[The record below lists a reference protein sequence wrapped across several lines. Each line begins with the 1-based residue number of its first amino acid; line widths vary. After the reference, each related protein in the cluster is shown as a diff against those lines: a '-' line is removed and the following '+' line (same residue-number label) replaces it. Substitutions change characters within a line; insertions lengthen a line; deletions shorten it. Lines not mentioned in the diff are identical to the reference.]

1 MRKKDLLNQNII
13 LFEQLRKVELE
24 NTSLRKKNKA
34 LEKELEELSDKVK
47 ELEFKPPVAVVT
59 SDVTTQEA
67 VVNTD
72 LDDETAYGSETI
84 GKIVL
89 KATELNSNLSVNSS
103 PDNVMLINLILGK
116 TEISKSEI
124 LAIVSDDCSIET
136 KKSKIDTVKN
146 QAFEYF
152 ESVMAQID

>member
-59 SDVTTQEA
+59 SAVTTQEA

-103 PDNVMLINLILGK
+103 PDNVTLINLILGK

>member
-1 MRKKDLLNQNII
+1 MRKKDLLNQNIM
-13 LFEQLRKVELE
+13 LFQQLRKVELE
-24 NTSLRKKNKA
+24 NTSLRKKNKS
-34 LEKELEELSDKVK
+34 LEKELDELGIKIK
-47 ELEFKPPVAVVT
+47 ELQFKETEVIDTETNEPVN
-59 SDVTTQEA
+59 SE
-67 VVNTD
+67 
-72 LDDETAYGSETI
+72 LDDSTSYGSEII

-89 KATELNSNLSVNSS
+89 KATELNGELSINSS
-103 PDNVMLINLILGK
+103 PDNVTLINLILGK

-124 LAIVSDDCSIET
+124 LAIVSNDCNIET

>member
-1 MRKKDLLNQNII
+1 MRKKDLINQNIM

-24 NTSLRKKNKA
+24 NTSLRKKNKS
-34 LEKELEELSDKVK
+34 LEKEVAELNEKLMEIRFEETKIVESEVDTSKLSAVS
-47 ELEFKPPVAVVT
+47 EL
-59 SDVTTQEA
+59 
-67 VVNTD
+67 
-72 LDDETAYGSETI
+72 DESVSYGSNTI
-84 GKIVL
+84 GEIVL
-89 KATELNSNLSVNSS
+89 KATELNSELSVNSS
-103 PDNVMLINLILGK
+103 PDNITLINLILGR

-124 LAIVSDDCSIET
+124 LSIVSDDCSIET

>member
-72 LDDETAYGSETI
+72 LDDETAYGSEII

-103 PDNVMLINLILGK
+103 PDNVTLINLILGK

>member
-13 LFEQLRKVELE
+13 LFEQLRKIELE

-59 SDVTTQEA
+59 SAVTTQEA

-103 PDNVMLINLILGK
+103 PDNVTLINLILGK

>member
-1 MRKKDLLNQNII
+1 MRKKDLLNQNIM

-24 NTSLRKKNKA
+24 NTSLRKKNKS
-34 LEKELEELSDKVK
+34 LEKELDELGIKIK
-47 ELEFKPPVAVVT
+47 ELQFKETEVIDTETNEPVNP
-59 SDVTTQEA
+59 E
-67 VVNTD
+67 
-72 LDDETAYGSETI
+72 LDDSTSYGSETI

-89 KATELNSNLSVNSS
+89 KATELNGELSINSS
-103 PDNVMLINLILGK
+103 PDNVTLINLILGK

-124 LAIVSDDCSIET
+124 LAIVSDDCNIET

>member
-84 GKIVL
+84 GKIVI

-103 PDNVMLINLILGK
+103 PDNVTLINLILGK

>member
-13 LFEQLRKVELE
+13 LFEHLRKVELE

-72 LDDETAYGSETI
+72 LDDETAYGSEII

-103 PDNVMLINLILGK
+103 PDNVTLINLILGK

>member
-67 VVNTD
+67 VVNTN

-103 PDNVMLINLILGK
+103 PDNVTLINLILGK

>member
-84 GKIVL
+84 GEIVL

-103 PDNVMLINLILGK
+103 PDNVTLINLILGK

>member
-1 MRKKDLLNQNII
+1 MRKKDLLNQNIM

-24 NTSLRKKNKA
+24 NTSLRKKNKS
-34 LEKELEELSDKVK
+34 LEKELDELGIKIK
-47 ELEFKPPVAVVT
+47 ELQFKETEVIDTETNEPVNP
-59 SDVTTQEA
+59 E
-67 VVNTD
+67 
-72 LDDETAYGSETI
+72 LDDSTSYGSEII

-89 KATELNSNLSVNSS
+89 KATELNGELSINSS
-103 PDNVMLINLILGK
+103 PDNLTLINLILGK

-124 LAIVSDDCSIET
+124 LAIVSDDCNIET

>member
-103 PDNVMLINLILGK
+103 PDNVTLINLILGK